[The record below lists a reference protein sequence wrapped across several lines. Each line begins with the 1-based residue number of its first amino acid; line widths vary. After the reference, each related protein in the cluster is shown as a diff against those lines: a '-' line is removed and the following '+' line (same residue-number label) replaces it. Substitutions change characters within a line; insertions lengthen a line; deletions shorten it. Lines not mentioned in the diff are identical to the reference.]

1 MYTVNLYCTYT
12 YLEGEESVI
21 KMSEEP
27 KITVECDR
35 IPVKQR
41 IGLFGGIAFVMGS
54 VIGSGI
60 FISPKGA
67 LLNTG
72 SIGLSLLVWALCGV
86 IAMIVGLVYGEL
98 GTRVPK
104 SGGDYTYIRLA
115 FGGPPAFLIMWVSTV
130 VTQPGS
136 RAILSLVF
144 ADYFCAPIF
153 TKCGPS
159 NLIRKSI
166 AVLEILTLAA
176 TNVLSVRFAAFMQIF
191 FTFAKVSALIV
202 ISIGGMIYLF
212 QGYVENLENAFEGSN
227 WNVESICLALYSCVW
242 AYGGYSNINDIAEE
256 IIDPKR
262 NIPRAIILSMTAV
275 TVIYLTTNVSYSTL
289 LPKEEFVS
297 ASAVAFLWGDK
308 VLRSAAW
315 IIPISVMLSVH
326 GASNGGFFTDSR
338 VRFAAARAGHL
349 PEVLSFL
356 HPKSRI
362 PVTSIV
368 FNTIC
373 SIILLIPADI
383 GQLINMVG
391 FLGFLVHGASTVSL
405 LIFRYRD
412 QTRNRKEFS
421 LPVVIPI
428 IAFMICLFM
437 VVAPFVSK
445 PRIEFVYGVAFLLAG
460 FLFYIPFVHF
470 QLSLPGFDDIT
481 TFIQLLMNVCP
492 TVRETD
498 VDKKQSPP
506 PRNH

>member
-1 MYTVNLYCTYT
+1 MPQEAN
-12 YLEGEESVI
+12 
-21 KMSEEP
+21 
-27 KITVECDR
+27 ITIECDR
-35 IPVKQR
+35 IPVKRR
-41 IGLFGGIAFVMGS
+41 IGLFGGIAFIMGS

-67 LLNTG
+67 LLNSG
-72 SIGLSLLVWALCGV
+72 SIGLSLLVWALCGA
-86 IAMIVGLVYGEL
+86 IAMVVGLVYGEL
-98 GTRVPK
+98 GTRVSR

-115 FGGPPAFLIMWVSTV
+115 FGGPPAFLIMWITTV
-130 VTQPGS
+130 ATQPGS

-144 ADYFCAPIF
+144 ADYLCAPIF

-166 AVLEILTLAA
+166 AALELLTLAT
-176 TNVLSVRFAAFMQIF
+176 TNVLSVRFAAFMQIV
-191 FTFAKVSALIV
+191 FTLVKVFVLIV
-202 ISIGGMIYLF
+202 ISAGGVIYLF

-227 WNVESICLALYSCVW
+227 WNVESICLAFYNCAW
-242 AYGGYSNINDIAEE
+242 AYGGCSCINNITEE

-275 TVIYLTTNVSYSTL
+275 TVTYLTTNLSYSTL
-289 LPKEEFVS
+289 LPKEEFAS

-308 VLRSAAW
+308 VLLSAAW
-315 IIPISVMLSVH
+315 LIPISVMLSVY

-356 HPKSRI
+356 HPRSGI
-362 PVTSIV
+362 PVTSVV

-412 QTRNRKEFS
+412 QTKNRKEFS
-421 LPVVIPI
+421 LPLVIPI
-428 IAFMICLFM
+428 IALMICLFM
-437 VVAPFVSK
+437 VVAPFASK
-445 PRIEFVYGVAFLLAG
+445 PRIEFVYGVAFVLAG

-470 QLSLPGFDDIT
+470 QLSLPGFDEVT
-481 TFIQLLMNVCP
+481 TCIQLLMNVCP
-492 TVRETD
+492 TIRETD
-498 VDKKQSPP
+498 VDKEYVQ
-506 PRNH
+506 

>member
-1 MYTVNLYCTYT
+1 MPQEAN
-12 YLEGEESVI
+12 
-21 KMSEEP
+21 
-27 KITVECDR
+27 ITIECDR
-35 IPVKQR
+35 IPVKRR
-41 IGLFGGIAFVMGS
+41 IGLFGGIAFIMGS

-67 LLNTG
+67 LLNSG
-72 SIGLSLLVWALCGV
+72 SIGLSLLVWALCGA
-86 IAMIVGLVYGEL
+86 IAMVVGLVYGEL
-98 GTRVPK
+98 GTRVSR

-115 FGGPPAFLIMWVSTV
+115 FGGPPAFLIMWVTTV

-144 ADYFCAPIF
+144 ADYLCAPIF

-166 AVLEILTLAA
+166 AALELLTLAT
-176 TNVLSVRFAAFMQIF
+176 TNVLSVRFAAFVQIV
-191 FTFAKVSALIV
+191 FTLVKVFVLIV
-202 ISIGGMIYLF
+202 ISAGGIIYLS

-227 WNVESICLALYSCVW
+227 WNVESICLALYNCAW
-242 AYGGYSNINDIAEE
+242 AYGGCSCINNITEE

-275 TVIYLTTNVSYSTL
+275 TVTYLTTNLSYSTL
-289 LPKEEFVS
+289 LPKEEFAS

-308 VLRSAAW
+308 VLRSTAW
-315 IIPISVMLSVH
+315 LIPISVMLSVY

-356 HPKSRI
+356 HPRSGI
-362 PVTSIV
+362 PVTSVV

-373 SIILLIPADI
+373 SIVLLIPADI

-405 LIFRYRD
+405 LIIRYRD
-412 QTRNRKEFS
+412 QTKNRKEFS
-421 LPVVIPI
+421 LPLVIPI
-428 IAFMICLFM
+428 IALMICLFM
-437 VVAPFVSK
+437 VVAPFASK
-445 PRIEFVYGVAFLLAG
+445 PRIEFVYGVAFVLAG

-470 QLSLPGFDDIT
+470 QLSLPGFDGVT
-481 TFIQLLMNVCP
+481 TCIQLLMNVCP
-492 TVRETD
+492 TVHETD
-498 VDKKQSPP
+498 VDKENVYYRANQK
-506 PRNH
+506 